1 MFLRLISVS
10 LPRPTYIF
18 PINQHLVRL
27 SVSDY
32 FKRLKVGRTVG
43 RHWCH
48 TKIWKT
54 RLLVSHTQQN
64 APTVL
69 RDSAARGRHTAGSH
83 PAAGKQCQTRCGLT
97 CRCAPHLSTNSHHK
111 IAWEHVCMRQ
121 PTCLL
126 YLPAGLHWKK
136 KQKKKQP
143 TKAAGA
149 FSCLDDCLL
158 TSSLLN
164 PVFLSAAASGLRA
177 CKMFPLICL
186 YTCSAC
192 LCFFFFFLFHHWKI
206 WSCGCVTSR
215 YTRRRGTHWKLR
227 RLLLSL
233 ILCLLT

>member
-136 KQKKKQP
+136 NKKK
-143 TKAAGA
+143 TTHK
-149 FSCLDDCLL
+149 
-158 TSSLLN
+158 SSRGL
-164 PVFLSAAASGLRA
+164 FLSWWLFADLLFAKPCLPVSGGVGPPCVQNVSADLSVY
-177 CKMFPLICL
+177 LLCL
-186 YTCSAC
+186 S
-192 LCFFFFFLFHHWKI
+192 LFFFFFFYSTTGKSEAVAVLPAGTLADVAHI
-206 WSCGCVTSR
+206 ENCGACSWV
-215 YTRRRGTHWKLR
+215 
-227 RLLLSL
+227 
-233 ILCLLT
+233 